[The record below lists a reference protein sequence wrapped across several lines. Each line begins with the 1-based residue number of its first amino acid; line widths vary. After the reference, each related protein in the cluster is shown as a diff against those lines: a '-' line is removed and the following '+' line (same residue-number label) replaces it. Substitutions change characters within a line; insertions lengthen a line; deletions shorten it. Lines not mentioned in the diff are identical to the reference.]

1 MNPAIHAGTAAA
13 HQAAKQKQLEEEEMT
28 PYNDKEIENDW
39 EFKIM
44 RSATGAFSKLEK
56 IQQVVAEEAAAG
68 WVMVEKFDDNRIR
81 FKRPAAARR
90 NDLNLPQHINPYRTS
105 TGMSEAGLAFT
116 IMGVLALAGGLIFL
130 LVTVLN

>member
-1 MNPAIHAGTAAA
+1 
-13 HQAAKQKQLEEEEMT
+13 
-28 PYNDKEIENDW
+28 
-39 EFKIM
+39 M